1 MKGISRAI
9 ALTILCTAVLCPMS
23 HLHGQGISLQALI
36 DGMSSNNDMVK
47 YYTSLVQSRQ
57 AEVTSARYER
67 LPNINTLY
75 QATIGSANNV
85 QGGYLAMGVIPSVS
99 GGRRTYNNFD
109 PQSGN
114 TALAGIDWEVTNFG
128 GYKAKT
134 DLAKSDLNVQNNVL
148 ARGTYDLQGIAAAY
162 YVELMRQYELQRIDQ
177 DNVDRLQS
185 LLTSINSLVVN
196 GIRPG
201 VDSAIASAEISKSRV
216 ALYEAQK
223 NLDQL
228 RVQLATL
235 TGISAAQ
242 LQPDTTA
249 GERLMT
255 SGPSYVLAAPVDT
268 LHHPDLLYYTALH
281 DLSSSRLN
289 LERKSYYPKLMF
301 DADVWTRASS
311 LNSADVY
318 NNLGEGYI
326 PQRMNYFVGLTLS
339 YDLMNIARKHI
350 NAAIYKREAEAAQ
363 HRLDQERL
371 DLNSELQRARIES
384 DYQLRRLSE
393 NGRQMHAADIAY
405 SQQANLYR
413 NGLSSVI
420 DLNLALS
427 YYIQARKDY
436 LDSKTGYMRSV
447 LSYALVT
454 HTFSNLV
461 QTLKL

>member
-1 MKGISRAI
+1 MRDSLKVSFIIMLSLVVTCQHLYGQSVTLQGLI
-9 ALTILCTAVLCPMS
+9 A
-23 HLHGQGISLQALI
+23 
-36 DGMSSNNDMVK
+36 GMSSNNDMVK
-47 YYTSLVQSRQ
+47 YYASLVQSRQ
-57 AEVTSARYER
+57 AAVTSAKYER

-75 QATIGSANNV
+75 QATLGSANNV

-99 GGRRTYNNFD
+99 GGRRSYNNFG

-128 GYKAKT
+128 GFQART
-134 DLAKSDLNVQNNVL
+134 DLARSNLSVQNNML

-162 YVELMRQYELQRIDQ
+162 YVELMRQYELEKIDQ
-177 DNVDRLQS
+177 DNVDRLQQ

-223 NLDQL
+223 NFDQL
-228 RVQLATL
+228 QVQLSTL
-235 TGISAAQ
+235 TGLPIAQ

-249 GERLMT
+249 GDRL
-255 SGPSYVLAAPVDT
+255 LQAAPSFILGAVVDT
-268 LHHPDLLYYTALH
+268 QHHPDLQYYSALT
-281 DLSSSRLN
+281 DLSRSRLN
-289 LERKSYYPKLMF
+289 LERKRYYPRLLL

-311 LNSADVY
+311 LSNTDVY
-318 NNLGEGYI
+318 NKDLSQGYV

-350 NAAIYKREAEAAQ
+350 NANIYKYDVEASQ
-363 HRLDQERL
+363 HRLDQERR
-371 DLNSELQRARIES
+371 DLNDELQRARIET

-393 NGRQMHAADIAY
+393 TERQMHAADVAFG
-405 SQQANLYR
+405 QQSNLYR

-427 YYIQARKDY
+427 YSIQARKDY
-436 LDSKTGYMRSV
+436 LDSKAGYMRSV
-447 LSYALVT
+447 LNYALVT
-454 HTFSNLV
+454 NSFSTMV

>member
-1 MKGISRAI
+1 MKDLSKVSFII
-9 ALTILCTAVLCPMS
+9 MLYLMAVS
-23 HLHGQGISLQALI
+23 QQLHGQGVTLQGLI
-36 DGMSSNNDMVK
+36 EGMSSNNDMVK
-47 YYTSLVQSRQ
+47 YYASLVQSRQ
-57 AEVTSARYER
+57 AAVTSAKYER
-67 LPNINTLY
+67 LPHINTLY
-75 QATIGSANNV
+75 QATLSSANNV

-99 GGRRTYNNFD
+99 GGRRSYNNFD

-128 GYKAKT
+128 GFQART
-134 DLAKSDLNVQNNVL
+134 DLAKSNLSVQNNML
-148 ARGTYDLQGIAAAY
+148 AKGTYDLQGIAAAY
-162 YVELMRQYELQRIDQ
+162 YVELMRQYELQQIDR
-177 DNVDRLQS
+177 DNVDRLQQ

-223 NLDQL
+223 NFDQL
-228 RVQLATL
+228 QVQLSTL
-235 TGISAAQ
+235 TGLPIAR

-249 GERLMT
+249 GDRL
-255 SGPSYVLAAPVDT
+255 LQAAPSFILSAAVDT
-268 LHHPDLLYYTALH
+268 QHHPDLQYYSALT
-281 DLSSSRLN
+281 DLSRSRLN
-289 LERKSYYPKLMF
+289 LERRRYYPKLML

-311 LNSADVY
+311 LSNTDVY
-318 NNLGEGYI
+318 NKDLAQGYI
-326 PQRMNYFVGLTLS
+326 PQRMNYFVGLTLA

-350 NAAIYKREAEAAQ
+350 NASIYKYEAEAAQ

-371 DLNSELQRARIES
+371 DLTTDLQKARIES

-393 NGRQMHAADIAY
+393 TERQMRAADIAFG
-405 SQQANLYR
+405 QQSNLYR

-427 YYIQARKDY
+427 YSIQARKDY
-436 LDSKTGYMRSV
+436 LDSKAGYMRSV
-447 LSYALVT
+447 LNYALVT
-454 HTFSNLV
+454 NSFTNLV

>member
-1 MKGISRAI
+1 MKDLSKVSFII
-9 ALTILCTAVLCPMS
+9 MLHLMAVCQQ
-23 HLHGQGISLQALI
+23 LHGQGVTLQGLI
-36 DGMSSNNDMVK
+36 EGMSSNNDMVK
-47 YYTSLVQSRQ
+47 YYASLVQSRQ
-57 AEVTSARYER
+57 AAVTSAKYER
-67 LPNINTLY
+67 LPHINTLY
-75 QATIGSANNV
+75 QATLSSANNV

-99 GGRRTYNNFD
+99 GGRRSYNNFD

-128 GYKAKT
+128 GFQART
-134 DLAKSDLNVQNNVL
+134 DLAKSNLSVQNNML
-148 ARGTYDLQGIAAAY
+148 AKGTYDLQGIAAAY
-162 YVELMRQYELQRIDQ
+162 YVELMRQYELQQIDR
-177 DNVDRLQS
+177 DNVDRLQQ

-223 NLDQL
+223 NFDQL
-228 RVQLATL
+228 QVQLSTL
-235 TGISAAQ
+235 TGLPIAR

-249 GERLMT
+249 GDRL
-255 SGPSYVLAAPVDT
+255 LQAAPSFILSAAVDT
-268 LHHPDLLYYTALH
+268 QHHPDLQYYSALT
-281 DLSSSRLN
+281 DLSRSRLN
-289 LERKSYYPKLMF
+289 LERRRYYPKLML

-311 LNSADVY
+311 LSNTDVY
-318 NNLGEGYI
+318 NKDLAQGYI
-326 PQRMNYFVGLTLS
+326 PQRMNYFVGLTLA

-350 NAAIYKREAEAAQ
+350 NASIYKYEAEAAQ

-371 DLNSELQRARIES
+371 DLTTDLQKARIES

-393 NGRQMHAADIAY
+393 TERQMRAADIAFG
-405 SQQANLYR
+405 QQSNLYR

-427 YYIQARKDY
+427 YSIQARKDY
-436 LDSKTGYMRSV
+436 LDSKAGYMRSV
-447 LSYALVT
+447 LNYALVT
-454 HTFSNLV
+454 NSFTNLV

>member
-1 MKGISRAI
+1 MRDSLKVSFIIMLSLVATCQHLYGQSVTLQGLI
-9 ALTILCTAVLCPMS
+9 A
-23 HLHGQGISLQALI
+23 
-36 DGMSSNNDMVK
+36 GMSSNNDMVK
-47 YYTSLVQSRQ
+47 YYASLVQSRQ
-57 AEVTSARYER
+57 AAVTSAKYER

-75 QATIGSANNV
+75 QATLGSANNV
-85 QGGYLAMGVIPSVS
+85 QGGYLALGVIPSVS
-99 GGRRTYNNFD
+99 GGRRSYNTFD

-128 GYKAKT
+128 GFQART
-134 DLAKSDLNVQNNVL
+134 DLARSDLSVQNNML
-148 ARGTYDLQGIAAAY
+148 AKGTYDLQGIAAAY
-162 YVELMRQYELQRIDQ
+162 YVELMRQYELEQIDR
-177 DNVDRLQS
+177 DNVDRLQQ

-223 NLDQL
+223 NFDQL
-228 RVQLATL
+228 QVQLSTL
-235 TGISAAQ
+235 TGLPIAQ

-249 GERLMT
+249 GDRL
-255 SGPSYVLAAPVDT
+255 LQAAPSFILGAAVDT
-268 LHHPDLLYYTALH
+268 QHHPDLQYYSALT
-281 DLSSSRLN
+281 DLSRSRLN
-289 LERKSYYPKLMF
+289 LERKRYYPRILL

-311 LNSADVY
+311 LSNTDVY
-318 NNLGEGYI
+318 NKDLSQGYI

-350 NAAIYKREAEAAQ
+350 NANIYKYDVEASQ
-363 HRLDQERL
+363 HRLDQERR
-371 DLNSELQRARIES
+371 DLNDELQRARIET

-393 NGRQMHAADIAY
+393 TERQMHAADVAFG
-405 SQQANLYR
+405 QQSNLYR

-427 YYIQARKDY
+427 YSIQARKDY
-436 LDSKTGYMRSV
+436 LDSKAGYMRSV
-447 LSYALVT
+447 LNYALVT
-454 HTFSNLV
+454 NSFSNMV